1 MTNSDADKSR
11 EVIKVEAQRN
21 SALRLQRSTNWLSS
35 TDMDAT
41 LHDIISR
48 IQEGTGAALF
58 SDPTFHSWSTGNFQN
73 LLCLGNAGVGK
84 TVLAAQVIDNFI
96 RNHRHKH
103 SPVLFFFASW
113 QHREIESQKPTAI
126 LANLLRQ
133 LLLWKGSILDETQ
146 QLFERHMKGTSRP
159 DEPALLACLE
169 REAGNFSDI
178 CIIIDALDE
187 LSEECRPA
195 LLDCMHNLQLRRRIL
210 FMATSREQPKT
221 VKLFNRFFPDF
232 QSIQI
237 KSKPEDIEA
246 YLLGQMS
253 RLPDF
258 VMQNIEVQELI
269 KSEVMKRSDGM

>member
-1 MTNSDADKSR
+1 MTNSHADKSR
-11 EVIKVEAQRN
+11 EVIKMEAQRN
-21 SALRLQRSTNWLSS
+21 SAQQLQRITNWLSS

-84 TVLAAQVIDNFI
+84 TVLAAQVIDDFI
-96 RNHRHKH
+96 KTHRHKH

-133 LLLWKGSILDETQ
+133 LLLWKGSILDETK

-169 REAGNFSDI
+169 REANNISDI
-178 CIIIDALDE
+178 CIIMNYL
-187 LSEECRPA
+187 R
-195 LLDCMHNLQLRRRIL
+195 NVGQLCSTACII
-210 FMATSREQPKT
+210 FS
-221 VKLFNRFFPDF
+221 
-232 QSIQI
+232 
-237 KSKPEDIEA
+237 
-246 YLLGQMS
+246 
-253 RLPDF
+253 
-258 VMQNIEVQELI
+258 
-269 KSEVMKRSDGM
+269 